1 MKKLLLIVMALL
13 VLAMALTS
21 CSFETSMCPS
31 YGGTKRMTNHGHKAQ
46 ARYTKHVR
54 KAI

>member
-1 MKKLLLIVMALL
+1 MKKILLLVMVVLL
-13 VLAMALTS
+13 FAMALTS

-31 YGGTKRMTNHGHKAQ
+31 YGGIKRKTSYGHKAQ
-46 ARYTKHVR
+46 AKYARHFR